1 MNTFAHHFERNRLE
15 YAFDNRVKFEQC
27 GCGGI
32 GRHARLRI

>member
-1 MNTFAHHFERNRLE
+1 MNIFAHHFERNRLK
-15 YAFDNRVKFEQC
+15 YAQDKRVKIEQC